1 MSKPF
6 GTMPARFDPDFTPS
20 TKVALVL
27 PGAGYSPAHPLLE
40 FGRQSLL
47 QHGWTVQQV
56 WWDQPSN
63 ERSDSETAA
72 WVCDQARAAIDHE
85 VAADRLLLLAK
96 SLGTLASPVAAE
108 HRLDAI
114 WMTPLFQHPRSIE
127 AIERNAGNGA
137 RQLLVGGGA
146 DPSWNADRAGELGCE
161 VLDLPEVSH
170 FAHVPG
176 DVIRTVEV
184 HLQITHAVEAF
195 LTRLE
200 EGSAA
205 TR

>member
-1 MSKPF
+1 M
-6 GTMPARFDPDFTPS
+6 
-20 TKVALVL
+20 

-56 WWDQPSN
+56 WWDKPTDD
-63 ERSDSETAA
+63 RSDMEMAD
-72 WVCDQARAAIDHE
+72 WVCDQARAAIDE
-85 VAADRLLLLAK
+85 ESDADRLLLLAK

-108 HRLDAI
+108 RRLDAV
-114 WMTPLFQHPRSIE
+114 WMTPLFDYSPSIE

-146 DPSWNADRAGELGCE
+146 DPSWNADRARQLGCD

-176 DVIRTVEV
+176 DVIRTIEV

-195 LTRLE
+195 LTRLDA
-200 EGSAA
+200 G
-205 TR
+205 R